1 MKMRRRKM
9 KEKHKHIKEP
19 LVKLSRRADLDR
31 KHSWSYRALAILA
44 ALVVDGII
52 IMLVVHMNPFDI
64 YSTMFMGAFGTTRKI
79 WVTLKELSL
88 LLLISIALTPAYR
101 MKFWNLGGEGQVL
114 MGAWA
119 TAFCMI
125 YLGDKLPSG
134 LLLLVMFVAAIVVG
148 GIWAFIPA
156 VFKAKWGT
164 NETLFTL
171 MMNYVAIQMV
181 AYFIIK
187 WEMPKGS
194 GHVGII
200 NQATQAGWLPYL
212 GSNSYALVVGFVVI
226 VTIGMHVYLKYSK
239 HGYEISVV
247 GESQRTATYV
257 GISVDKVIIRTLI
270 LSGGICGFAGWLI
283 VSGSDHTITTTLAGG
298 MGFTGIMVSWLAQFN
313 VIVMILCSLLIVFM
327 GQGASEIATSFGLNE
342 AFGDI
347 LTGIIIFFIIGV
359 EFFINYKLHFRKSSG
374 KEEA

>member
-1 MKMRRRKM
+1 
-9 KEKHKHIKEP
+9 
-19 LVKLSRRADLDR
+19 
-31 KHSWSYRALAILA
+31 
-44 ALVVDGII
+44 
-52 IMLVVHMNPFDI
+52 
-64 YSTMFMGAFGTTRKI
+64 
-79 WVTLKELSL
+79 
-88 LLLISIALTPAYR
+88 
-101 MKFWNLGGEGQVL
+101 
-114 MGAWA
+114 
-119 TAFCMI
+119 MI

-134 LLLLVMFVAAIVVG
+134 LLLLIMFVAAIVVG

-171 MMNYVAIQMV
+171 MMNYVAIQLV

-359 EFFINYKLHFRKSSG
+359 EFFIHYKVHTRKSG
-374 KEEA
+374 KEVA

>member
-1 MKMRRRKM
+1 M
-9 KEKHKHIKEP
+9 KEKDIIKKEP
-19 LVKLSRRADLDR
+19 LIKLSRRADIDR
-31 KHSWSYRALAILA
+31 KHSWTYRALAIVA
-44 ALVVDGII
+44 ALIIDAII
-52 IMLVVHMNPFDI
+52 IMITVHMNPLDI
-64 YSTMFMGAFGTTRKI
+64 YGTMFAGAFGTSRKCWI
-79 WVTLKELSL
+79 TLKELSL
-88 LLLISIALTPAYR
+88 LLLISIALTPAYK

-114 MGAWA
+114 IGAWS
-119 TAFCMI
+119 TAFCML
-125 YLGDKLPSG
+125 YLGDKLPNG
-134 LLLLVMFVAAIVVG
+134 LLILVMFIAAVLSG
-148 GIWAFIPA
+148 AIWAMIPA
-156 VFKAKWGT
+156 IFKAKWGT

-171 MMNYVAIQMV
+171 MMNYVAIQLI

-187 WEMPKGS
+187 WEVPKGS

-200 NQATQAGWLPYL
+200 NQSTQAGWLPYI
-212 GSNSYALVVGFVVI
+212 GANSYPLIIGLVVL
-226 VTIGMHVYLKYSK
+226 VTIGMHIYLKYSK

-257 GISVDKVIIRTLI
+257 GISVDRVIIRTLF
-270 LSGGICGFAGWLI
+270 LSGAICGFAGWLM

-327 GQGASEIATSFGLNE
+327 GQGAGEIATSFGLNH

-359 EFFINYKLHFRKSSG
+359 EFFIQYKVHIRKSG

>member
-1 MKMRRRKM
+1 MSKANRGPLIHITKRKAM
-9 KEKHKHIKEP
+9 PWQQAWLIR
-19 LVKLSRRADLDR
+19 LISIV
-31 KHSWSYRALAILA
+31 A
-44 ALVVDGII
+44 ALVVCAII
-52 IMLVVHMNPFDI
+52 TTAATGLDPLSVYGTMLE
-64 YSTMFMGAFGTTRKI
+64 GAFGTERKI
-79 WVTLKELSL
+79 WVLGKETAVL
-88 LLLISIALTPAYR
+88 LAISVAMAPAFR

-119 TAFCMI
+119 TAFCML
-125 YLGDKLPSG
+125 YLGDKLPQG
-134 LLLLVMFVAAIVVG
+134 VLLLVMFLAAIVVG
-148 GIWAFIPA
+148 AIWAMIPA

-171 MMNYVAIQMV
+171 MMNYVAIQLI
-181 AYFIIK
+181 AYFVIK
-187 WEMPKGS
+187 WEVPKGS

-200 NQATQAGWLPYL
+200 NQSTQAGWLPYI
-212 GSNSYALVVGFVVI
+212 GTNSYALIVILVAI
-226 VTIGMHVYLKYSK
+226 VTVGMYVYLKYSK

-257 GISVDKVIIRTLI
+257 GISVDKVIIRTLF
-270 LSGGICGFAGWLI
+270 LSGAICGFAGWLM
-283 VSGSDHTITTTLAGG
+283 VSGSGHTITTSIAGG

-327 GQGASEIATSFGLNE
+327 GHGASEIATSFGLNE

-359 EFFINYKLHFRKSSG
+359 EFFIHYKVHTRKSG
-374 KEEA
+374 KEVA

>member
-1 MKMRRRKM
+1 MTD
-9 KEKHKHIKEP
+9 KHKVRKEP
-19 LVKLSRRADLDR
+19 LLKLSRREDIDR
-31 KHSWSYRALAILA
+31 KHSWSYRALAIIA
-44 ALVVDGII
+44 ALIVDGII
-52 IMLVVHMNPFDI
+52 IMFVVKMNPFDI
-64 YSTMFMGAFGTTRKI
+64 YSTMFMGAFGTSRKVWI
-79 WVTLKELSL
+79 TLKELSL
-88 LLLISIALTPAYR
+88 LLLIAIAMTPAYK

-114 MGAWA
+114 IGAWA
-119 TAFCMI
+119 TALCML
-125 YLGDKLPSG
+125 YLGDSIPSG
-134 LLLLVMFVAAIVVG
+134 LLLIIMLVAAVVAG
-148 GIWAFIPA
+148 AIWAMIPA
-156 VFKAKWGT
+156 IFKAKWGT

-171 MMNYVAIQMV
+171 MMNYVAIQLV

-187 WEMPKGS
+187 WEVPKGS

-200 NQATQAGWLPYL
+200 NQMTKAGWLPYI
-212 GSNSYALVVGFVVI
+212 GANSYGLIVALVAL
-226 VTIGMHVYLKYSK
+226 VTIGMYVYLNYSK

-270 LSGGICGFAGWLI
+270 LSGAICGFAGWLL
-283 VSGSDHTITTTLAGG
+283 VSGSDHTITTTIAGG
-298 MGFTGIMVSWLAQFN
+298 MGFTAIMVSWLAQFN

-327 GQGASEIATSFGLNE
+327 GQGASEIATSYGLNE

-359 EFFINYKLHFRKSSG
+359 EFFIQYKINKRKSTETTG

>member
-1 MKMRRRKM
+1 MENIKKIR
-9 KEKHKHIKEP
+9 KEP
-19 LVKLSRRADLDR
+19 FIKLSKREDLDR
-31 KHSWSYRALAILA
+31 RHSWTYRALAIIA
-44 ALVVDGII
+44 ALIVDGII
-52 IMLVVHMNPFDI
+52 MMIVAKMNPFDVYETI
-64 YSTMFMGAFGTTRKI
+64 WMGAFGTSRKI
-79 WVTLKELSL
+79 WVTLKELAL
-88 LLLISIALTPAYR
+88 LLLVSIALTPAFK
-101 MKFWNLGGEGQVL
+101 MKYWNLGGEGQVL

-119 TAFCMI
+119 TSLCMI
-125 YLGDKLPSG
+125 YLGDKLPG
-134 LLLLVMFVAAIVVG
+134 PLLLAVMFAAAVLAGAV
-148 GIWAFIPA
+148 WAMIPA

-171 MMNYVAIQMV
+171 MMNYVAIQLV
-181 AYFIIK
+181 AYFIIL
-187 WEMPKGS
+187 WEVPKGS

-200 NQATQAGWLPYL
+200 NQSTMAGWLPYI
-212 GSNSYALVVGFVVI
+212 GTNSYALVVGFVVI
-226 VTIGMHVYLKYSK
+226 ITIGMHIYLNYSK

-257 GISVDKVIIRTLI
+257 GINVGKVIVRTLL
-270 LSGGICGFAGWLI
+270 LSGAICGFTGWLM
-283 VSGSDHTITTTLAGG
+283 VSGTDHTITTTLSGG

-327 GQGASEIATSFGLNE
+327 GHGASEIATAYGLNE

-359 EFFINYKLHFRKSSG
+359 EFFINYKMHIRRASG

>member
-1 MKMRRRKM
+1 MKDKQ
-9 KEKHKHIKEP
+9 KHLKEP
-19 LVKLSRRADLDR
+19 LVKLSRRTDLDR
-31 KHSWSYRALAILA
+31 KHSWSYRALAIVA
-44 ALVVDGII
+44 ALIVDGII

-64 YSTMFMGAFGTTRKI
+64 YSTMFMGAFGTSRKVWI
-79 WVTLKELSL
+79 TLKELSL

-114 MGAWA
+114 IGAWA
-119 TAFCMI
+119 TALCML
-125 YLGDKLPSG
+125 YLGDSLPGG
-134 LLLLVMFVAAIVVG
+134 LLLIIMFFAAVFAGAV
-148 GIWAFIPA
+148 WAMIPA
-156 VFKAKWGT
+156 IFKAKWGT

-171 MMNYVAIQMV
+171 MMNYVAIQLI

-187 WEMPKGS
+187 WEVPKGS

-200 NQATQAGWLPYL
+200 NQSTQAGWLPYI
-212 GSNSYALVVGFVVI
+212 GANSYALIVGFVVL

-359 EFFINYKLHFRKSSG
+359 EFFINYKVHFRKSSG

>member
-1 MKMRRRKM
+1 MKDK
-9 KEKHKHIKEP
+9 KIKGEP
-19 LVKLSRRADLDR
+19 LIKLSKRENIERKRA
-31 KHSWSYRALAILA
+31 WTYRAIAIA
-44 ALVVDGII
+44 VALIVDGLI
-52 IMLVVHMNPFDI
+52 IMLVAQMNPVDI
-64 YSTMFMGAFGTTRKI
+64 YETIWMGAFGTTRKVWI
-79 WVTLKELSL
+79 TLKELSL
-88 LLLISIALTPAYR
+88 LLLISIALTPAFK

-119 TAFCMI
+119 TAVCML
-125 YLGDKLPSG
+125 YLGDSLPNG
-134 LLLLVMFVAAIVVG
+134 VLLIIMLVAAILAG
-148 GIWAFIPA
+148 AAWAFIPA
-156 VFKAKWGT
+156 IFKAKWGT

-171 MMNYVAIQMV
+171 MMNYVAIQLV

-187 WEMPKGS
+187 WEVPKGS

-200 NQATQAGWLPYL
+200 NQSDMAGWLPYL
-212 GSNSYALVVGFVVI
+212 GTNSYPLIVGFVVI
-226 VTIGMHVYLKYSK
+226 VTIGMHIYLNYSK

-247 GESQRTATYV
+247 GESQRTARYV
-257 GISVDKVIIRTLI
+257 GIKVDRVIIRTLI
-270 LSGGICGFAGWLI
+270 LSGGICGFAGWLM
-283 VSGSDHTITTTLAGG
+283 VSGSDHTITTTLSGG

-359 EFFINYKLHFRKSSG
+359 EFFINYKVHVRKAAG

>member
-1 MKMRRRKM
+1 M
-9 KEKHKHIKEP
+9 KENNKIKKEP
-19 LVKLSRRADLDR
+19 LIKLSRRADIDR
-31 KHSWSYRALAILA
+31 KHSWTYRALAIVA
-44 ALVVDGII
+44 ALIVDAII
-52 IMLVVHMNPFDI
+52 IMAIVHMNPFDI
-64 YSTMFMGAFGTTRKI
+64 YGTMIAGAFGTSRKVWI
-79 WVTLKELSL
+79 TLKELSL
-88 LLLISIALTPAYR
+88 LLLISIALTPAYK

-119 TAFCMI
+119 TALCML
-125 YLGDKLPSG
+125 YLGDKLPG
-134 LLLLVMFVAAIVVG
+134 ALLILVMFIAAVLVG
-148 GIWAFIPA
+148 AVWAMIPA
-156 VFKAKWGT
+156 IFKAKWGT

-171 MMNYVAIQMV
+171 LMNYVAIQLI

-187 WEMPKGS
+187 WEVPKGS

-200 NQATQAGWLPYL
+200 NQSTQAGWLPYV
-212 GSNSYALVVGFVVI
+212 GANSYPLIVGLVI
-226 VTIGMHVYLKYSK
+226 LVTVGMHIYLKYSK

-257 GISVDKVIIRTLI
+257 GISVDRVIIRTLF
-270 LSGGICGFAGWLI
+270 LSGAICGFAGWLM
-283 VSGSDHTITTTLAGG
+283 VSGSDHTITTTISGG

-327 GQGASEIATSFGLNE
+327 GQGAGEIATSFGLNQ

-359 EFFINYKLHFRKSSG
+359 EFFINYKVHIRKSSG

>member
-1 MKMRRRKM
+1 MSGKNKIR
-9 KEKHKHIKEP
+9 KEP
-19 LVKLSRRADLDR
+19 LIKLSRREDIDR
-31 KHSWSYRALAILA
+31 KHSWTYRALAIII
-44 ALVVDGII
+44 ALIVDAII
-52 IMLVVHMNPFDI
+52 IMTVVHMNPFDI
-64 YSTMFMGAFGTTRKI
+64 YGTMFMGAFGTSRKVWI
-79 WVTLKELSL
+79 TLKELSL

-125 YLGDKLPSG
+125 YLGERLPSG
-134 LLLLVMFVAAIVVG
+134 LLLIVMFFAAVVVG
-148 GIWAFIPA
+148 AIWAMIPA
-156 VFKAKWGT
+156 LCKAKWGT

-171 MMNYVAIQMV
+171 MMNYVAIQLI

-187 WEMPKGS
+187 WEVPKGS

-200 NQATQAGWLPYL
+200 NQSSQAGWLPYL
-212 GSNSYALVVGFVVI
+212 GANSYALIVGFVVI

-257 GISVDKVIIRTLI
+257 GISVNKVIVRTLL
-270 LSGGICGFAGWLI
+270 LSGAICGFAGWLM
-283 VSGSDHTITTTLAGG
+283 VSGSDHTITTSVAGG

-327 GQGASEIATSFGLNE
+327 GEGASEIAMSFGLNE

-359 EFFINYKLHFRKSSG
+359 EFFIQYKMHFRKSDG

>member
-1 MKMRRRKM
+1 MKDSNKI
-9 KEKHKHIKEP
+9 KKEP
-19 LVKLSRRADLDR
+19 LLKLSRREEIDR
-31 KHSWSYRALAILA
+31 KHSWTYRALAIVA
-44 ALVVDGII
+44 ALILDGII
-52 IMLVVHMNPFDI
+52 IMVIVHMNPFDI
-64 YSTMFMGAFGTTRKI
+64 YGTMFMGAFGTSRKVWI
-79 WVTLKELSL
+79 TLKELSL
-88 LLLISIALTPAYR
+88 LLLISIALTPAYK

-119 TAFCMI
+119 TALCML
-125 YLGDKLPSG
+125 YLGDRLPAG
-134 LLLLVMFVAAIVVG
+134 LLLIVMFFSAAVAGAV
-148 GIWAFIPA
+148 WALIPA
-156 VFKAKWGT
+156 VCKAKWGT

-171 MMNYVAIQMV
+171 MMNYVAIQLV

-187 WEMPKGS
+187 WEVPKGS

-200 NQATQAGWLPYL
+200 NQSTHAGWLPYI
-212 GSNSYALVVGFVVI
+212 GTNSYPLIVAFAVI
-226 VTIGMHVYLKYSK
+226 VTVGMHIYLKYSK

-257 GISVDKVIIRTLI
+257 GISVNKVIVRTLL
-270 LSGGICGFAGWLI
+270 LSGAICGFAGWLM
-283 VSGSDHTITTTLAGG
+283 VSGSDHTITTTISGG

-327 GQGASEIATSFGLNE
+327 GQGAGEIATSFGLNQ

-359 EFFINYKLHFRKSSG
+359 EFFINYKIHVRKSSG
-374 KEEA
+374 KEAA